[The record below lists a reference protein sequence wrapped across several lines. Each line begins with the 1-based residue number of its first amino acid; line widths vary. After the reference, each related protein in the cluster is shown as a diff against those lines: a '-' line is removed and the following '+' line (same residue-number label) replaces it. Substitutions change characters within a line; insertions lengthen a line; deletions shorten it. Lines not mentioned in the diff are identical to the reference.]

1 MAEFHKTSM
10 ALKSEEGLCMNR
22 HENETK
28 NSSFINSLETQHS
41 FSFIQSFF
49 SSFTPPSS
57 IFQQCIPLPLS
68 PPQQNRKKTNMKWS
82 TPAKVT
88 GPVEVQSNDDT
99 TSSTTVSRL
108 WVCKERRA
116 TTWNQWHSSF
126 LCKKKKKKETKK
138 KDNEYGLFSWHGGSA
153 GSWGF
158 YIQGFSDSS
167 TSELTHKAV
176 YSSRTSAWLSTLSL
190 ETIATPIT
198 VHYTARLA
206 GLLYPIDITDIM
218 AHLHF

>member
-1 MAEFHKTSM
+1 M
-10 ALKSEEGLCMNR
+10 ALKSEERLCINR

-57 IFQQCIPLPLS
+57 IFQQCIPLPLI
-68 PPQQNRKKTNMKWS
+68 PTPTKQKKQTNMKWS

-99 TSSTTVSRL
+99 TSSTTVSSL
-108 WVCKERRA
+108 WVFKERSA

-126 LCKKKKKKETKK
+126 LCKKRKKKLRKRTMNMGCLA
-138 KDNEYGLFSWHGGSA
+138 DTVGV
-153 GSWGF
+153 
-158 YIQGFSDSS
+158 QGVGDFRFKVF
-167 TSELTHKAV
+167 LTAQ
-176 YSSRTSAWLSTLSL
+176 
-190 ETIATPIT
+190 PQN
-198 VHYTARLA
+198 
-206 GLLYPIDITDIM
+206 
-218 AHLHF
+218 

>member
-1 MAEFHKTSM
+1 M
-10 ALKSEEGLCMNR
+10 ALRSEERLCINR

-99 TSSTTVSRL
+99 TSSTTVSSL
-108 WVCKERRA
+108 WVFKERSA
-116 TTWNQWHSSF
+116 TTWNQWPSSF
-126 LCKKKKKKETKK
+126 LCKKKKKQRKRTMNMGCLA
-138 KDNEYGLFSWHGGSA
+138 DTVGV
-153 GSWGF
+153 
-158 YIQGFSDSS
+158 QGVGDFIF
-167 TSELTHKAV
+167 KV
-176 YSSRTSAWLSTLSL
+176 Q
-190 ETIATPIT
+190 PQN
-198 VHYTARLA
+198 
-206 GLLYPIDITDIM
+206 
-218 AHLHF
+218 